1 MHCFWQVHTL
11 AIELLLQQLV
21 SCSVVD
27 SRTHHQK
34 VTLRDTIAAARDYC
48 AININMQRLP
58 SSTRCAIFIHCHSDN
73 SC

>member
-1 MHCFWQVHTL
+1 MHRFWQVHTL

-21 SCSVVD
+21 SCSVVV
-27 SRTHHQK
+27 SWIHHQK

-48 AININMQRLP
+48 TININMQRLS
-58 SSTRCAIFIHCHSDN
+58 SSTRYVIFIHCHGDS